1 MTDRRDFVRA
11 ALMAVLFPCAANAQQ
26 SKKIARIGF
35 LSSRSV
41 EVERSWLAAFQQGLG
56 ALGYWEAKNI
66 VIEQRYA
73 EARYERIPELLAEL
87 IRLKVDVLVALGDP
101 AVHAAKKAS
110 STIPIVMVTS
120 PDPVGTGLVA
130 SLARPG
136 GSVTGLS
143 DFHADLMPKRL
154 EFLKEIVPS
163 VSRVAVLWNPASP
176 SHPRQLKDLQA
187 AAPAYRV
194 TLLPLGINGPDEIEH
209 AFAAIGKERPGGL
222 LVIGDPVLVTHRK
235 RIAELALKNRLP
247 AIATLL
253 QFAEAGFLIT
263 YGANFADLYRRAA
276 TYVDKILKGAKP
288 ADLPVERPV
297 KFDLVINLKTAK
309 ALGVTVPRSLLL
321 RADQVIE

>member
-1 MTDRRDFVRA
+1 
-11 ALMAVLFPCAANAQQ
+11 MAVLFPCAANAQQ
-26 SKKIARIGF
+26 SKKIAQIGF

>member
-1 MTDRRDFVRA
+1 
-11 ALMAVLFPCAANAQQ
+11 MAVLFPCAANAQQ

-73 EARYERIPELLAEL
+73 EARYERIPELLAAL